1 MISSKRPT
9 LSSKNASRGSP
20 AGKARRCVVG
30 ALSHIRIL
38 DLTQNTVGN
47 LCCMILADLG
57 ADLIAVE
64 PARSAGG
71 SRHARPTDDGRDV
84 AFQITGRNR
93 RSVGL
98 NLRETAARA
107 IFQELAKTADVVVEG
122 FRPGVMKRLGI
133 DYDTLSGINPRLV
146 MCSISGYG
154 QDGPYVK

>member
-1 MISSKRPT
+1 MT
-9 LSSKNASRGSP
+9 
-20 AGKARRCVVG
+20 
-30 ALSHIRIL
+30 ALSQIRIL

-71 SRHARPTDDGRDV
+71 TRHARVGADGRDV
-84 AFQITGRNR
+84 AFHITGRNR

-98 NLRETAARA
+98 NLRDEGARRV
-107 IFQELAKTADVVVEG
+107 FYELAKTADVVVEG

-133 DYDTLSGINPRLV
+133 DYETLSAINPRIV

-154 QDGPYVK
+154 QDGPYVKLAGHD